1 MEIRSYL
8 ESGILEAYILGSASD
23 AEVNELLELK
33 KHYPEIQQALTHLET
48 DMERIAQYMAV
59 PPPPNLF
66 ARIEN
71 NLNELKTIPQD
82 KIVIKEYP
90 KKENGSNGTYKKGQ
104 YIEVEAE
111 SSYMRLHKGWKW
123 VFAAV
128 FVLGKIFLGFAIYYY
143 LENRQAK
150 EQIQQLKTELRQPHT
165 P

>member
-8 ESGILEAYILGSASD
+8 ESGILESYVLGSASD
-23 AEVNELLELK
+23 EEVQELLQFK
-33 KHYPEIQQALTHLET
+33 KQYPEVQQALTELET
-48 DMERIAQYMAV
+48 DLERIAQYMAV

-66 ARIEN
+66 ARIEDSI
-71 NLNELKTIPQD
+71 NELQTTPKN

-90 KKENGSNGTYKKGQ
+90 KQNTHSNGAKKGQ

-111 SSYMRLHKGWKW
+111 SKFMRLHKAWRW

-143 LENRQAK
+143 LENRQVK
-150 EQIQQLKTELRQPHT
+150 EQLQQLKTELRQPRT